1 MMDETTRYLDLELED
16 LIVKVNEAIE
26 TTDKLGVADRK
37 TETVSGKA
45 GTQQAANKEFVT
57 ALKGIVQTAY
67 TFTNSNTWSIAHML
81 NKRPNVTCVD
91 AKGAEIVGTIEYTTA
106 NNCVV
111 HFSEPQSGTAYVN

>member
-1 MMDETTRYLDLELED
+1 MDETTRYLDLELED

-26 TTDKLGVADRK
+26 TTDKLGIADRK
-37 TETVSGKA
+37 TESPSGKS
-45 GTQQAANKEFVT
+45 GTQQAVNREFVN
-57 ALKGIVQTAY
+57 ALKANAQTAY
-67 TFTNSNTWSIAHML
+67 TFSNSNAWSISHLL
-81 NKRPNVTCVD
+81 NKRPCVKTVD